1 MIFYHAWLSIPIL
14 IIYAVS
20 LVACHF
26 FLFHDLKYIIAL
38 ALAVGIFV
46 CTIFFVI
53 FIKILIYPLETF
65 RRIRRYIFGVRRKL
79 IRRRLAKLGLQ
90 KNIEINK
97 IQLEEFFGN
106 YESCEKIEKRENNL
120 LAFNN
125 IDIEFTLEDERKS
138 ENDNDENDRGR
149 NNGASKILLNYADP
163 STNVLA
169 NVNSFVSSNSDNNKL
184 LEKITS
190 ITSMRNKSIGTGRS
204 VTNNLDELDHRKM
217 NKIIISKSFS
227 NITEGNIVNSR
238 KSDLIRSKIIH
249 IYDRYFLRGLN
260 AFFSKDF
267 VKVSVFLINLAWAFL
282 WVIDTHYLT
291 RASYEEPWKI
301 KSGIEKL
308 LLFDEAFLWIADF
321 SLFYKILLEI
331 SRLSRGINRIMA
343 MKYLITS
350 SMFVSLFEVLTTSP
364 VLLIMKYSIGTGPI
378 TTLFVFGFLR
388 FFRLLNPIPILFI
401 IFYWSTEVMRTCIT
415 VIWTITCVVLG
426 FSGAMMIIES
436 PRENFKNLF
445 DFVYYTI
452 ITISTVG
459 YGDYSPTYFVSRL
472 VCIILII
479 FTIIYVPNQI
489 SKLFQLAQTPP
500 ETIGVCNIG
509 VYDESI
515 FEKEHIHTKLVL
527 VIGTPS
533 VKHLSY
539 LLMEL
544 NQLNVNIDLIK
555 KFNGNSGN
563 IIRYQPI
570 VMVLTTVDPREYSK
584 LVKDSQI
591 SLKTQLFVKKL
602 KNFEN
607 LKEDIES
614 IRGFIT
620 AIYFWSDAINAQ
632 ALSPADI
639 SLNEN
644 SNGSSFNYI
653 DKQLGKWNSKVVTF
667 EKLLDL
673 ERDTMM
679 AWYSVR
685 KFLNLDAHEYLFK
698 TRQNESAFVSEKLI
712 FRKYGQCNSD
722 KFLTDI
728 STNYCIDSVVVF
740 NGENSDFKLD
750 NALRDDH
757 FYDLYGIQDV
767 NTTRRTVLSNNP
779 ILKAPSRPEEI
790 SSYLFYLS
798 KMSNKD
804 HNNEMNRIK
813 NIIKERMNFGQER
826 QKNNKNDFHKSDN
839 PTKFRNT
846 YKSIHIAEVRSRLL
860 AKTSLCP
867 GFSTLLTN
875 LFNTIKI
882 EDSSTEKSLYN
893 SIKGIL
899 DEYGNNRLYQ
909 VNDFSGNASRNTN
922 KSTETSVDDVNE
934 TETIDI
940 DMFDLENGNFNEFSQ
955 NNSVRGNDLLADI
968 VSKANLLAKDY
979 INGTFCELL
988 EIPLPDYMNN
998 MQFLQITSF
1007 LYDMYSLICIGITVD
1022 VKEEP
1027 NKCLQISQ
1035 NGYEGED
1042 NLDYDED
1049 NEENELFNFIITS
1062 DDESCGKSE
1071 TPRNHSST
1079 GGKSSELEDAR
1090 NEVSRN
1096 GTSEILSFKKLRMFA
1111 NKSKVNKSNENSGD
1125 KSIYFKNIDK
1135 LQVGS
1140 TRRKI
1145 LNPSDYITGK
1155 RWKYGDF
1162 IIEKDSDVK
1171 LLIISNSKEK
1181 IFSFIHEK
1189 GKIKDKLEK
1198 YQQIHNLQVRQSLNY
1213 IRLCLQGKTQL
1224 INNKLIIPSWKVD
1237 TPITPRIRRSTIFK
1251 NTQVRGLPPSPVHR
1265 ELKYSKISH
1274 IEKLEMFCP
1283 SKIEGYIHGTT
1294 FILLVCEWP
1303 ESIQEFLNGVIL
1315 NRSIPVGWDYYRY
1328 NRYFKTTVP
1337 ISSQSL
1343 ILSTIIVFL
1352 SKDNDEKYFRKAI
1365 VPPGCVGIYINGNS
1379 SNDEDLIRSG
1389 LFYAHS
1395 IVVCSS
1401 NSVNSDSKV
1410 ITTCWRIH
1418 SLINMK
1424 IQAEIVLLRKNG
1436 VNNNSKL
1443 SYISKLQNK
1452 NNIKNNTSEIK
1463 NRELKLF
1470 DAKWNMWQWKIT
1482 ANLAQLTKKWLFEGG
1497 HLPPYFFP
1505 AIIADIRFE
1514 ESLPLLDNTSWIS
1527 SNEWDFSTCPTVI
1540 SGRVLTTDMIIP
1552 IIFRSVKINPI
1563 LANSDS
1569 IKPLLGYNE
1578 RYNFFN
1584 SPMTFDNQI
1593 RNNISNFSLQR
1604 FYSASSS
1611 FSPENDFV
1619 PDYTEWGALELI
1631 TIPERFHGCNFLT
1644 LFREILR
1651 ISGIITIGIVHTLT
1665 DNCEIPNSQFPE
1677 PGSYNGFQTINESSN
1692 TLNAVSDHFG
1702 RIAPKFNL
1710 NNRILLLSPNPKY
1723 IISKSDLIY
1732 IVTPVTKIF

>member
-1 MIFYHAWLSIPIL
+1 MIFYRSWLSIPIL
-14 IIYAVS
+14 IIYGAS
-20 LVACHF
+20 LIVCHF
-26 FLFHDLKYIIAL
+26 FLFYNPKYLITL
-38 ALAVGIFV
+38 ALAIGIFL
-46 CTIFFVI
+46 CTVLLVI
-53 FIKILIYPLETF
+53 LIKILIYPLETF
-65 RRIRRYIFGVRRKL
+65 RGIKRYIFGVRRKL
-79 IRRRLAKLGLQ
+79 IKRRLAKLSLQ
-90 KNIEINK
+90 KDIEVKK
-97 IQLEEFFGN
+97 IQLEEFLGN
-106 YESCEKIEKRENNL
+106 LEGCEKLEKKENNAL
-120 LAFNN
+120 LFNN
-125 IDIEFTLEDERKS
+125 FNIEFTLDSERRYGS
-138 ENDNDENDRGR
+138 NNDENNHGQS
-149 NNGASKILLNYADP
+149 NMTSKILLNYADP

-169 NVNSFVSSNSDNNKL
+169 NVNSFVSSNSNNNKISD
-184 LEKITS
+184 KIAS
-190 ITSMRNKSIGTGRS
+190 ITSMRNNSLSTRRSITL
-204 VTNNLDELDHRKM
+204 NLKELEQVKM
-217 NKIIISKSFS
+217 SKVFNLKYIS
-227 NITEGNIVNSR
+227 NIPEENIVNSR
-238 KSDLIRSKIIH
+238 KLDLLRSKILH

-267 VKVSVFLINLAWAFL
+267 VRVSVFLINLAWAFL
-282 WVIDTHYLT
+282 WIVDTCYLT
-291 RASYEEPWKI
+291 RGSYEEPWKI
-301 KSGIEKL
+301 MSGIETL
-308 LLFDEAFLWIADF
+308 LLFDESFLWIADLT
-321 SLFYKILLEI
+321 LFYKVLLEI

-343 MKYLITS
+343 IKHLITS

-364 VLLIMKYSIGTGPI
+364 FLLIMKYLIGTGPI

-388 FFRLLNPIPILFI
+388 FFRLLNPIQMIFTV
-401 IFYWSTEVMRTCIT
+401 FYWSTEVMRTCIT
-415 VIWTITCVVLG
+415 IIWTIICVVLG

-436 PRENFKNLF
+436 PRQNFKNLF

-472 VCIILII
+472 ICIVLII

-489 SKLFQLAQTPP
+489 SKLFQLAQIPP
-500 ETIGVCNIG
+500 ETIGACNIG
-509 VYDESI
+509 VYNETV

-527 VIGTPS
+527 VIGAPS

-544 NQLNVNIDLIK
+544 NQLNSNIDLIK
-555 KFNGNSGN
+555 KFNGTSGN

-570 VMVLTTVDPREYSK
+570 VMVLTTVDPREYSE

-591 SLKTQLFVKKL
+591 SLNTQLFVKKI

-632 ALSPADI
+632 VLYSTDI
-639 SLNEN
+639 SPNDNFNEKN
-644 SNGSSFNYI
+644 VNYNDMEI
-653 DKQLGKWNSKVVTF
+653 KKSSKVVTY
-667 EKLLDL
+667 ENLLDL
-673 ERDTMM
+673 ERNTMM
-679 AWYSVR
+679 DWYSVR
-685 KFLNLDAHEYLFK
+685 KFLSLDYYEYLFR
-698 TRQNESAFVSEKLI
+698 TRQNESVFMSEKLL
-712 FRKYGQCNSD
+712 FRKYGKSNSD
-722 KFLTDI
+722 KFQMDI
-728 STNYCIDSVVVF
+728 STNYSIDSVVVF
-740 NGENSDFKLD
+740 NGEDSDFKLD

-767 NTTRRTVLSNNP
+767 NTSRRTVLFNNP
-779 ILKAPSRPEEI
+779 ILKAPSKPEEI

-798 KMSNKD
+798 KMSNTN
-804 HNNEMNRIK
+804 HHNEMDRMR
-813 NIIKERMNFGQER
+813 NIIRDRINFERKI
-826 QKNNKNDFHKSDN
+826 QKNNKNGDFQN
-839 PTKFRNT
+839 NINQAKFKNS
-846 YKSIHIAEVRSRLL
+846 YKSVYIAEVRSRLL

-882 EDSSTEKSLYN
+882 EDSITEKSVYY

-899 DEYGNNRLYQ
+899 DEYGHNKLYQ
-909 VNDFSGNASRNTN
+909 QVNNNFYGNIYKNSNNSGNNVS
-922 KSTETSVDDVNE
+922 DVNE

-940 DMFDLENGNFNEFSQ
+940 DMSDLENGILNGFSEV
-955 NNSVRGNDLLADI
+955 NTTKDNDLLTDV
-968 VSKANLLAKDY
+968 VSKASLFTKDY
-979 INGTFCELL
+979 IKGTFCELL
-988 EIPLPDYMNN
+988 EIPLPEYMNN

-1007 LYDMYSLICIGITVD
+1007 LYDLYSIICIGITVD

-1027 NKCLQISQ
+1027 NSELQINQ
-1035 NGYEGED
+1035 DGYE
-1042 NLDYDED
+1042 NNDYDED
-1049 NEENELFNFIITS
+1049 NVENDLFNFIITS
-1062 DDESCGKSE
+1062 DDESCGRSE
-1071 TPRNHSST
+1071 TPRNYSSS
-1079 GGKSSELEDAR
+1079 GGKSSELEDTR
-1090 NEVSRN
+1090 NETNKN
-1096 GTSEILSFKKLRMFA
+1096 GTSEILSFKKLRIFA
-1111 NKSKVNKSNENSGD
+1111 NKLKVNKPNTNGGD
-1125 KSIYFKNIDK
+1125 TSICLKNTEK
-1135 LQVGS
+1135 LQVGT

-1145 LNPSDYITGK
+1145 LNPSDYIIGNK
-1155 RWKYGDF
+1155 WKYGDF
-1162 IIEKDSDVK
+1162 IIGKDSDVK

-1181 IFSFIHEK
+1181 IFSFIHERE
-1189 GKIKDKLEK
+1189 KIKDKLK
-1198 YQQIHNLQVRQSLNY
+1198 NYQQINNLQVKQSLNY
-1213 IRLCLQGKTQL
+1213 IKLCLQGKTQL

-1237 TPITPRIRRSTIFK
+1237 TPITPRIRKSTSFRNI
-1251 NTQVRGLPPSPVHR
+1251 QVRGLPPSPVHR

-1303 ESIQEFLNGVIL
+1303 ESIQEFLNGIIL

-1352 SKDNDEKYFRKAI
+1352 SKNDDDKYFNKAI
-1365 VPPGCVGIYINGNS
+1365 VPPGCIGIHINGNS

-1401 NSVNSDSKV
+1401 NSINSDSKV
-1410 ITTCWRIH
+1410 VTTCWRIH

-1424 IQAEIVLLRKNG
+1424 IQAEIVLLRKKG
-1436 VNNNSKL
+1436 VNNNNQS

-1452 NNIKNNTSEIK
+1452 NKNNIKNNESELK

-1497 HLPPYFFP
+1497 HLPPCFFP

-1514 ESLPLLDNTSWIS
+1514 DSLPLLDNTSWIS
-1527 SNEWDFSTCPTVI
+1527 SSKWDFSTCPTVI

-1552 IIFRSVKINPI
+1552 VIFRSIRINPI
-1563 LANSDS
+1563 LATSDS

-1593 RNNISNFSLQR
+1593 RNNISNFNLQR
-1604 FYSASSS
+1604 FYSASSNS
-1611 FSPENDFV
+1611 SPEDDFV

-1631 TIPERFHGCNFLT
+1631 TIPERFYGCNFST
-1644 LFREILR
+1644 LFREMLR
-1651 ISGIITIGIVHTLT
+1651 ISGIITIAVVHTLT
-1665 DNCEIPNSQFPE
+1665 DNCEIPNPHFQEFS
-1677 PGSYNGFQTINESSN
+1677 SYNGFQIINENNSIN
-1692 TLNAVSDHFG
+1692 YVKNHLNQIS
-1702 RIAPKFNL
+1702 PKFNL